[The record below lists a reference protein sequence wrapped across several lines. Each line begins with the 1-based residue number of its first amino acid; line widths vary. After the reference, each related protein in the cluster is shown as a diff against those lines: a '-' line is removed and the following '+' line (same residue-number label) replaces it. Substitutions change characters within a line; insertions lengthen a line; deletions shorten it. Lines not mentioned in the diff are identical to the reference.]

1 MILKKNRI
9 FRKNLN
15 FKNFKIIKLNY
26 KIKQYTRFFIKDNN
40 NLYYILFTVY
50 WNILKKKNYFFL
62 IFMYK

>member
-50 WNILKKKNYFFL
+50 
-62 IFMYK
+62 